1 MTKRIAES
9 PRTRDASVGALYR
22 AATGILLLATVLRL
36 VHLWQIRR
44 APFFSIL
51 IGDGLRYDAW
61 AIPRFA
67 ICVSPKKKVCSVK
80 NDGMILYF

>member
-51 IGDGLRYDAW
+51 MGDGLR
-61 AIPRFA
+61 
-67 ICVSPKKKVCSVK
+67 
-80 NDGMILYF
+80 